1 MCKTESFIRRYAF
14 VMSHKMKNIK
24 WKARDM
30 LKKGEYVM
38 CVMNLRNFMITTNAR
53 TVEKQ

>member
-1 MCKTESFIRRYAF
+1 MCKTESFIRRHAF

-24 WKARDM
+24 WKARDI

-38 CVMNLRNFMITTNAR
+38 CVMNLRNFIITTNAR